1 MSARLPATESPAV
14 RCQQPLPQIA
24 APGDM
29 GPGSLVEI
37 FPQGQ
42 QAQLPLLR
50 PGPSRSRPRWILTHS
65 VDGKS
70 RPRAIPLDQ
79 FTPTGDQIAGCQ
91 RLRHLVAELN
101 EVSSRVCQAQLEAD
115 HPAKDTEPAR
125 LRIPCAQDFVDA
137 VEAQLERFVDP
148 GVSEGL
154 GGLPSGIIWNSSL
167 GSPRRK
173 RAGSIWRSCAG
184 REALVVCSAT
194 KVRDGPCGLGPC
206 WNAWRAA
213 GRLRARPARPFI
225 ALGLRWVLGLGSC
238 RMAWT
243 SLHKLHQT
251 MARLGRDRLSGRLE
265 VDETH
270 GGGEEEGVRGWQTV
284 AEALV
289 AIAVEVRED
298 GTGIR
303 RFRMSVIADVSARNL
318 LGFAREIGELGI
330 TVQTDGWTSY
340 SGLEA

>member
-1 MSARLPATESPAV
+1 
-14 RCQQPLPQIA
+14 
-24 APGDM
+24 
-29 GPGSLVEI
+29 
-37 FPQGQ
+37 
-42 QAQLPLLR
+42 
-50 PGPSRSRPRWILTHS
+50 
-65 VDGKS
+65 
-70 RPRAIPLDQ
+70 
-79 FTPTGDQIAGCQ
+79 
-91 RLRHLVAELN
+91 
-101 EVSSRVCQAQLEAD
+101 
-115 HPAKDTEPAR
+115 
-125 LRIPCAQDFVDA
+125 
-137 VEAQLERFVDP
+137 
-148 GVSEGL
+148 
-154 GGLPSGIIWNSSL
+154 
-167 GSPRRK
+167 
-173 RAGSIWRSCAG
+173 
-184 REALVVCSAT
+184 
-194 KVRDGPCGLGPC
+194 
-206 WNAWRAA
+206 
-213 GRLRARPARPFI
+213 
-225 ALGLRWVLGLGSC
+225 
-238 RMAWT
+238 MAWT